1 MKSKYVLPRTV
12 EVRLPVLAW
21 GWEGCYI
28 RSMENKKSTE
38 ALTWA
43 DLIGNPRYDET
54 LDWDD
59 CYDREAMDYRRAER
73 DGWGNQMVWDG
84 R

>member
-1 MKSKYVLPRTV
+1 
-12 EVRLPVLAW
+12 
-21 GWEGCYI
+21 
-28 RSMENKKSTE
+28 MENKTSTE

-59 CYDREAMDYRRAER
+59 CYSREALDWRRAQR
-73 DGWGNQMVWDG
+73 DGWGNDLVWDG